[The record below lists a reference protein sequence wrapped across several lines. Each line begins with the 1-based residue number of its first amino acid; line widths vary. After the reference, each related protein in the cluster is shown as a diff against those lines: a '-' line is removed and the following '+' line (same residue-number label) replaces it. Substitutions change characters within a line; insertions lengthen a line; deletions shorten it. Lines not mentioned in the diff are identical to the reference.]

1 MEKGG
6 FKRPNFKEA
15 LKLFFS
21 FSLGVWIQAI
31 LSFFSIPII
40 TYLISPA
47 EFGKSTMYSTVYS
60 FLLVVVL
67 AGFDQSFIRYFYEV
81 EEKRRSELF
90 WTSLFPPLTLFVI
103 ISLLLF
109 AFNESLSLFLVGDK
123 NHPMAGLVSLSLITG
138 VLQTYNLAVI
148 RMQKKGFLYSTV
160 FVVQSVVNVGVTIL
174 YALFFGRNFY
184 AIVWGQIF
192 GNGFSF
198 LVGTIFEH
206 SNLLP
211 VKVDSDLLKKLAL
224 YGLPLLPSAL
234 LWWLFQW
241 ISRIFLRTFS
251 TFTELGYFGVAF
263 KLSYVMY
270 LINSG
275 FQNFWFPVAY
285 ETYEKDR
292 ENKKLFIDAA
302 KVMSFVMVLF
312 ALVVIGLKDL
322 LFYIMARDYR
332 PASLTLPFLLFPPV
346 ISSVL
351 AVTARGIN
359 FLKKTY
365 WFIVSDGLC
374 LLINSLLNYLLV
386 PELGA
391 RGAAISTGLSFIV
404 LFTFE
409 TFVSMKLFPVRYPLE
424 KIYSAIG
431 LLLFASLFATFVSNP
446 VAVGGVSLI
455 AIIALCLVYADLVK
469 SGITEVKKFLKGLR
483 FLF

>member
-6 FKRPNFKEA
+6 FKRLNFKEA

-31 LSFFSIPII
+31 IGFFSIPII

-251 TFTELGYFGVAF
+251 TFTELGYFGVL
-263 KLSYVMY
+263 LS
-270 LINSG
+270 
-275 FQNFWFPVAY
+275 
-285 ETYEKDR
+285 
-292 ENKKLFIDAA
+292 
-302 KVMSFVMVLF
+302 
-312 ALVVIGLKDL
+312 
-322 LFYIMARDYR
+322 
-332 PASLTLPFLLFPPV
+332 
-346 ISSVL
+346 
-351 AVTARGIN
+351 
-359 FLKKTY
+359 
-365 WFIVSDGLC
+365 
-374 LLINSLLNYLLV
+374 
-386 PELGA
+386 
-391 RGAAISTGLSFIV
+391 
-404 LFTFE
+404 
-409 TFVSMKLFPVRYPLE
+409 
-424 KIYSAIG
+424 
-431 LLLFASLFATFVSNP
+431 
-446 VAVGGVSLI
+446 
-455 AIIALCLVYADLVK
+455 
-469 SGITEVKKFLKGLR
+469 
-483 FLF
+483 